1 MSLVQKSDCSLALF
15 IFTLVTVTLLIR
27 GDKLI
32 DLNVLKIILVV
43 LVLSKIKK
51 GMVQTTLDRWLVKP
65 RTATRVRFHERV
77 ILKRITLDKESW
89 TGIPL
94 KGFSDPNSA
103 FAKKR
108 LAMKRR
114 MAHDHYWRRQR
125 LTPRNAKRVTHI
137 LKRMLRENTKLG
149 Y

>member
-1 MSLVQKSDCSLALF
+1 MNPETGQSSNKRKAKKQE
-15 IFTLVTVTLLIR
+15 
-27 GDKLI
+27 GDSTRKRPNLKL
-32 DLNVLKIILVV
+32 D
-43 LVLSKIKK
+43 LSKIKK
-51 GMVQTTLDRWLVKP
+51 GMPQTILDRWLIKP
-65 RTATRVRFHERV
+65 RTATRVRFYERV
-77 ILKRITLDKESW
+77 VLKRITPHMESW

-108 LAMKRR
+108 LDMKRR
-114 MAHDHYWRRQR
+114 MARDHYRRRQR
-125 LTPRNAKRVTHI
+125 PTPRNAKRVTHI

>member
-1 MSLVQKSDCSLALF
+1 MAEVFVNPETGQSSNKRKAKKQE
-15 IFTLVTVTLLIR
+15 
-27 GDKLI
+27 GDSTRKRPNLKL
-32 DLNVLKIILVV
+32 D
-43 LVLSKIKK
+43 LSKIKK
-51 GMVQTTLDRWLVKP
+51 GMIQTTLER
-65 RTATRVRFHERV
+65 ARFNERV
-77 ILKRITLDKESW
+77 ILKRITPHMESW

-108 LAMKRR
+108 LDMERR
-114 MAHDHYWRRQR
+114 MARDHYWRSQR
-125 LTPRNAKRVTHI
+125 PTPRNAKRVTHI